1 MQEINHYV
9 VQIGNQ
15 LPILVKNTTATLFT
29 ELPTN
34 NHTIRLRAVDMCGQE
49 GEELVVTLEGRP
61 PVAGEDNTDTTT
73 LSPTT
78 TTEKFKVKATS
89 FLGHTLSG
97 AIPTHSKLYSLSCYF
112 LISSFIFSFVV

>member
-9 VQIGNQ
+9 VQIGDQ

-29 ELPTN
+29 GASNT

-49 GEELVVTLEGRP
+49 GEELVVTLEGRLP
-61 PVAGEDNTDTTT
+61 IAGEDNTDNTS

-78 TTEKFKVKATS
+78 TTEKFKVQATS
-89 FLGHTLSG
+89 FLGQTLSG
-97 AIPTHSKLYSLSCYF
+97 AIPTHLKLHSLSRYL
-112 LISSFIFSFVV
+112 LISSFIFSSVV

>member
-29 ELPTN
+29 GASNT

-49 GEELVVTLEGRP
+49 GEELVVTLEGRLP
-61 PVAGEDNTDTTT
+61 IAGEDNTDTTT
-73 LSPTT
+73 LSPTI
-78 TTEKFKVKATS
+78 TTEKFKVQATS
-89 FLGHTLSG
+89 FLSG
-97 AIPTHSKLYSLSCYF
+97 AIPTHLKLHSLSRYL
-112 LISSFIFSFVV
+112 LIASFIFSSVV